1 MERQLL
7 QTAEQLM
14 HRERRDFLFPPL
26 LGVELGQVDSAFAG
40 GLVGRK
46 ILLNQNFIQQMVASR
61 DVPAEAIIQAVID
74 RSLNRFLRVPESFAQ
89 MLQLY
94 AALREVILDA
104 ETARKHLEI
113 YLALWNEMDLYA
125 HRGKGERL
133 VELYRASL
141 AIPEEEQRKLPIHYL
156 ILVSVLQE
164 RWGID
169 LGLDP
174 ELLRGWGALARKLAQ
189 IDYLYS
195 DDRERD
201 IKEFGKLYSRCYIV
215 VKEVIGPR
223 KDENKE
229 EKKEKEQPPVHW
241 PLENT
246 LDSFLSGKDIREGIA
261 EFLKSIGDLG
271 KALRLLEEFSAALPE
286 VKQLLGEVA
295 LLEGSRWWWYEVLA
309 EPYRLSI
316 VKKPFEQTGRVY
328 AVSLKR
334 WDPED
339 GLDRLAPLASFG
351 PLGLPGI
358 TKRWLYS
365 GPESQLRD
373 QQVPDLITVIDSSGS
388 MPNASTSKSFAVL
401 GAFVAANSYL
411 DYGSRV
417 AVVNFSS
424 SDLVLEFSTDRTTI
438 YKYLAAFQGGGTTLR
453 VSTIEKLLEKNRR
466 ETDILLITDLGLAS
480 FEQTLQELAKHAR
493 THRVFVL
500 LINASS
506 GAEEQARERLP
517 ESVEF
522 FRVEREEDIPQLV
535 LGAVQRSFDQVGTRA
550 GEGEGG
556 LN

>member
-7 QTAEQLM
+7 QAAEQLM
-14 HRERRDFLFPPL
+14 HRERRDFLFPPP

-174 ELLRGWGALARKLAQ
+174 ELLRGWEPLARRLAR

-201 IKEFGKLYSRCYIV
+201 IEKFGRLYSRCYVKVEKV
-215 VKEVIGPR
+215 VGSRAE
-223 KDENKE
+223 E
-229 EKKEKEQPPVHW
+229 EKKEKPPVHW

-246 LDSFLSGKDIREGIA
+246 LDSFLSGRDIREGIA
-261 EFLKSIGDLG
+261 EFLESIGDL
-271 KALRLLEEFSAALPE
+271 KEALQLLEEFSASLPE
-286 VKQLLGEVA
+286 IKQLLGEVA

-401 GAFVAANSYL
+401 GAFVAASSYL

-453 VSTIEKLLEKNRR
+453 VSTIEKLLGKNRR

-493 THRVFVL
+493 THRIFVL
-500 LINASS
+500 LVNANPET
-506 GAEEQARERLP
+506 EEQARERLP

-550 GEGEGG
+550 GEKEG
-556 LN
+556 